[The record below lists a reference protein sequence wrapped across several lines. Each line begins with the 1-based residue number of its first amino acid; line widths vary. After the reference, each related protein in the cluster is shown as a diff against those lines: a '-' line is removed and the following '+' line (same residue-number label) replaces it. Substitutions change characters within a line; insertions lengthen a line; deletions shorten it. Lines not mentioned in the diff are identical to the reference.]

1 MNEFID
7 KLIER
12 LEEHI
17 ETAKAEGD
25 FTYIRPFEIAK
36 NTVNQL
42 AEEYKGGW
50 ISVSERLPKD
60 RDWYLVVFREGDS
73 DFVLVPRVACYMGKE
88 TVCTTKEGWLI
99 IDLEDEMGINA
110 YYKNLVCIAWQ
121 PLPQPYKPEEKKK

>member
-1 MNEFID
+1 MKEFID

-17 ETAKAEGD
+17 ETAKVEGD

-50 ISVSERLPKD
+50 IPCSERLPEE
-60 RDWYLVVFREGDS
+60 YCE
-73 DFVLVPRVACYMGKE
+73 VLVTAKHFEYAQTGFLK
-88 TVCTTKEGWLI
+88 G
-99 IDLEDEMGINA
+99 GIWYADDNIKYLA
-110 YYKNLVCIAWQ
+110 DSIIAWQ
-121 PLPQPYKPEEKKK
+121 PLPAPYQPKGE